1 MQPNQSDPPPS
12 PPPPELGSSPTGR
25 RYSEQFKRDALRL
38 ITHEHY
44 SFPAAAKA
52 VGVSEKSMRD
62 WYAKFHPPIEPSPD
76 GASATELLVE
86 NKRLREQLR
95 RAEME
100 REILKKAAAYFAKES
115 T

>member
-1 MQPNQSDPPPS
+1 MASSQSDSLAPQPGRS
-12 PPPPELGSSPTGR
+12 PQGK

-52 VGVSEKSMRD
+52 VKVSYQTMRD
-62 WYAKFHPPIEPSPD
+62 WYAKFHPPIEPSPE
-76 GASATELLVE
+76 GASVDELMTE

-115 T
+115 M